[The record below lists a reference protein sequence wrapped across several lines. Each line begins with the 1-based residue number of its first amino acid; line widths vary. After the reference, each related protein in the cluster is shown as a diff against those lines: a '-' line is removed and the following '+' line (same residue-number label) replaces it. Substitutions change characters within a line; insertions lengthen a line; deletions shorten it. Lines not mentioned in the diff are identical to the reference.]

1 MTKKVPPFKS
11 KEEEADFWMSHDTNA
26 FWDSFETMK
35 EPLEAADELTAL
47 IKSRHEKTRPIS
59 IRLYTTQLRV
69 AKAIAGKKHIPYQ
82 ALLRNLIEKG
92 LSQLI
97 TQA

>member
-1 MTKKVPPFKS
+1 MKKPPHFKS
-11 KEEEADFWMSHDTNA
+11 KEEEAAFWMSHDTAA
-26 FWDSFETMK
+26 FWDSFETIK
-35 EPLEAADELTAL
+35 EPLDVSRELTAQV
-47 IKSRHEKTRPIS
+47 KSRHEKTKPIS

-82 ALLRNLIEKG
+82 VLLRTLIEKG

-97 TQA
+97 AHA

>member
-1 MTKKVPPFKS
+1 MKKVAPFKS
-11 KEEEADFWMSHDTNA
+11 REEEADFWMSHDTSA

-35 EPLEAADELTAL
+35 EPLEVPDELATF
-47 IKSRHEKTRPIS
+47 IKRRHERTKPIS

-82 ALLRNLIEKG
+82 TLLKHLIEKG
-92 LSQLI
+92 LSDLV
-97 TQA
+97 AHA

>member
-1 MTKKVPPFKS
+1 MKRAPRFKS
-11 KEEEADFWMSHDTNA
+11 KEEEADFWMSHDTNT

-35 EPLEAADELTAL
+35 EPLEVADELMAS
-47 IKSRHEKTRPIS
+47 IKNRHAKTKPIS
-59 IRLYTTQLRV
+59 IRLYTTQLRI

-92 LSQLI
+92 PSQLI